1 MGRWSHLNTIFLHTG
16 CCPKGRGVTSSAAL
30 PMSSNSICAQ
40 ETGQEGS
47 CCTGHTHIIGLAA
60 GISWGSCPGEALSA
74 IHGMQCRANMLHSH
88 LNSPEGVHL
97 WQGWPQHCCVWK
109 YTGISRGMS
118 SMLESGS
125 APQLC
130 CRLQWEQEWSH
141 AGRESHNSA
150 LIHLGIAS
158 LCCSWK
164 VTGNLGEMAACVS
177 ENCFRKS
184 GK

>member
-1 MGRWSHLNTIFLHTG
+1 MGWWSHLNTIFLQTG

-30 PMSSNSICAQ
+30 PVSSNSTCAQ

-47 CCTGHTHIIGLAA
+47 CCTGHAHII
-60 GISWGSCPGEALSA
+60 GISWGSCPGEVLSA
-74 IHGMQCRANMLHSH
+74 IQGMQCRANMLHSH
-88 LNSPEGVHL
+88 LYSPEMVHP
-97 WQGWPQHCCVWK
+97 WQERAQHCCVWK

-118 SMLESGS
+118 SMLESGCGCS

-130 CRLQWEQEWSH
+130 CRLQWEQGWSH
-141 AGRESHNSA
+141 AGRESHHSNQ
-150 LIHLGIAS
+150 IHLGIAS

-164 VTGNLGEMAACVS
+164 VTGNLGEMAECVL

-184 GK
+184 RK